1 MYFPPLSFHD
11 RQVVEQLM
19 QLESLPYKEQL
30 CKIQEL
36 CNIVSDSQV
45 SELLHQIKNS
55 IEDNIAREL
64 ENNYLKDENEK
75 HRRRLSSYEEVIREF
90 EQKLSVSEYNA
101 MVNSTPKGYKNLF
114 IFLFAHPNNHSIA
127 TKEIL
132 NRMNFLD
139 KMTRNVHF
147 TMPGYERAK
156 EGETVVN
163 EQDKNMKL
171 TFNENVFLSY
181 VQDLEDRTGGKF
193 TYRGDCE
200 LVFVGQ
206 KNSGEYD
213 GDTLVRIDLDHIS
226 KEKGIDPVKL
236 IIAVSQEFRKEGS
249 QKLDANTLVTHVIG
263 ELCVEKPKSIIQVFI
278 AGAKRLRLERLLLR
292 EQLSK
297 LSNQF
302 NIDIRTVTFEDFQTS
317 LTGKGKGRQEDYN
330 SFIKERADIVIFVF
344 SSIAGRI
351 TEEEF
356 DVAYN
361 SLQTNNRP
369 EIFVYVKKKL
379 FIFDKRLRNIKKR
392 FFSINQEYYVEYN
405 NMDDLCYLFYSN
417 MNKLLQDMNDKSTI
431 KQ

>member
-36 CNIVSDSQV
+36 CNIVSDSQI

-55 IEDNIAREL
+55 IEDNIARER

>member
-1 MYFPPLSFHD
+1 
-11 RQVVEQLM
+11 M